1 VAAIGTPWNR
11 SLFRLDP
18 EPPLAALRIPVLAL
32 YGDLDRQAPPGDNA
46 PVLQRLWAAH
56 PDATVRV
63 IPGLNHFLQ
72 HARSGLP
79 AEIPEI
85 DETMAPEAL
94 DAIADWVV
102 RRFGGSR

>member
-1 VAAIGTPWNR
+1 VLPW
-11 SLFRLDP
+11 
-18 EPPLAALRIPVLAL
+18 
-32 YGDLDRQAPPGDNA
+32 
-46 PVLQRLWAAH
+46 
-56 PDATVRV
+56 
-63 IPGLNHFLQ
+63 LNHFLQ

-102 RRFGGSR
+102 KRFGGSR